1 MEVHDRKFTAKLF
14 DQRNTLPIYINHMPY
29 LDRNI
34 PSKIFYASVGS
45 EILNI
50 VRITTDLVNMVT
62 HVNLLLIWM
71 KKKGNECTRI
81 ISLLNKIFVKY
92 FKIYHKLS
100 FKSNEFIKLFSLE
113 LFVDMCMYM
122 HIFMCICKYLL
133 CNLCV

>member
-34 PSKIFYASVGS
+34 PSKIFYTSIGS

-62 HVNLLLIWM
+62 LVNRLLIQM

-81 ISLLNKIFVKY
+81 ISLSNKIFVKY
-92 FKIYHKLS
+92 FKTYHKLS
-100 FKSNEFIKLFSLE
+100 VKSNEFIKLFSLE
-113 LFVDMCMYM
+113 LFFRYVYVYAYFYVYMYVFIM
-122 HIFMCICKYLL
+122 
-133 CNLCV
+133 

>member
-14 DQRNTLPIYINHMPY
+14 DQRNTLPIYINHMSY

-34 PSKIFYASVGS
+34 PSKIFYASIGS

-71 KKKGNECTRI
+71 KKKGNECTRV
-81 ISLLNKIFVKY
+81 ISLLNKIFLKY
-92 FKIYHKLS
+92 FKIYH
-100 FKSNEFIKLFSLE
+100 KSNEFIKLFSLE
-113 LFVDMCMYM
+113 LFFRYVYVYAYFYVYMYVFIM
-122 HIFMCICKYLL
+122 
-133 CNLCV
+133 